1 MKIIENPG
9 EMQKL
14 ADELRKEGKTI
25 GLVPTMGALHEG
37 HISLVRAARKENAFV
52 AASIFVNPIQ
62 FGPKE
67 DLSKYPRT
75 FDEDCRLLEN
85 AGCDALFFPAAL
97 DMYPE
102 GFETYVELKNL
113 TNHLCGLKREGHFR
127 GVTTVV
133 TKLFNIVKP
142 HTAYFGQKDYQQA
155 LVIRRMARDLNMDT
169 VISMQPIVRESD
181 GLAMSSRNRY
191 LTPEE
196 RAKALILYKALT
208 LGEKLVRE
216 GETDAQSVLWKL
228 ENLIME
234 TVPEAKIDYINI
246 VHPDTLEDLKLIEIP
261 CVIALAVYIG
271 NTRLIDNCI
280 IG

>member
-85 AGCDALFFPAAL
+85 AGCDALFFPAAS

-113 TNHLCGLKREGHFR
+113 PNHLCGLKREGHFR